1 MSLIEANRLISF
13 GLVVLIWLVQLVVYP
28 AFAEIAADGFRSW
41 HARYTRAITWV
52 VAPLMLAQL
61 VLAAL
66 LVVGRTNV
74 ATVAYAVLVVS
85 TWLLTAFVSVPIH
98 NALGASGHDAGRV
111 RRLISTNWLRT
122 VAWSVAFATLFLA

>member
-1 MSLIEANRLISF
+1 MSLIEANRLVAF
-13 GLVVLIWLVQLVVYP
+13 GLMVLIWIVQLVVYP
-28 AFAEIAADGFRSW
+28 AFADIAVDGFRSW

-52 VAPLMLAQL
+52 VAPLMLAQ
-61 VLAAL
+61 VILAAL
-66 LVVGRTNV
+66 LVFGRTNA

-98 NALGASGHDAGRV
+98 SALGSSGHDAARI

-122 VAWSVAFATLFLA
+122 GAWSVAFGMLFLP